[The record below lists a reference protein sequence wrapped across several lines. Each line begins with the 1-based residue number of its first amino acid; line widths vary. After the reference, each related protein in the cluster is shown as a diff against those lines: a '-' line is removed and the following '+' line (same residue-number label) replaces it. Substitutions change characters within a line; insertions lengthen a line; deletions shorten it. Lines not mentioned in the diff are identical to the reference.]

1 MRYNQRMNIA
11 APAPRFAT
19 LDEFFAW
26 HERQEITHDLVH
38 GRPVMH
44 VGVVREHE
52 RISGRIYMSLGLQ
65 IDEAEFAVSKAEF
78 GIDLGPDED
87 GWPGVR
93 YPDVVV
99 DRQSEDGKERAT
111 NTALV
116 VVEVL
121 STSTARED
129 LRDKPVEFGRLPT
142 VVSYLVFDPE
152 GPSVSV
158 WRRADDGT
166 WPVEPASVAGLDAVI
181 DLPEIGAKL
190 ALAEIYRP
198 VGRPRLSASS

>member
-1 MRYNQRMNIA
+1 MNVA

-19 LDEFFAW
+19 LDAFFAW

-52 RISGRIYMSLGLQ
+52 RVSKRVFIALYQ
-65 IDEAEFAVSKAEF
+65 QVDEDVFDVHKAEF
-78 GIDLGPDED
+78 GIDLGPDEG

-99 DRQSEDGKERAT
+99 DRQSQNGKERAT
-111 NTALV
+111 DTAIV

-152 GPSVSV
+152 T
-158 WRRADDGT
+158 RASRYG
-166 WPVEPASVAGLDAVI
+166 
-181 DLPEIGAKL
+181 GA
-190 ALAEIYRP
+190 A
-198 VGRPRLSASS
+198 